1 VVSFKVFGGFFL
13 IINNLVFNN
22 LSEIQVKFK
31 VLYLYS
37 SLSEE
42 EKVLIQK
49 VKPGLMKIFF
59 KVLYLIS
66 LKEVLSGKLRNRLV
80 FNYFK
85 KIRYEYH
92 TFSFLENNIFFL
104 DSTYLSTLAIS
115 SIYSSFVTE

>member
-1 VVSFKVFGGFFL
+1 M
-13 IINNLVFNN
+13 IINNVVFSN
-22 LSEIQVKFK
+22 LCEIQVKFK

-85 KIRYEYH
+85 KIRYEYY
-92 TFSFLENNIFFL
+92 TSSFLENNIFFL
-104 DSTYLSTLAIS
+104 DSTYLSTLAMS